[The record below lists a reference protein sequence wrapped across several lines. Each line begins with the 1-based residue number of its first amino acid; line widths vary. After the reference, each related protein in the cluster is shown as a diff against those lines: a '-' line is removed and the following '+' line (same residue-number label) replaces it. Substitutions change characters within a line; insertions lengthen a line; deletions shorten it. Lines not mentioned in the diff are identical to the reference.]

1 MNATPEPDDM
11 RRIAADWFA
20 RKRSGQMSAA
30 EAHELEA
37 WLAADPE
44 RQAALDAVELMWAAS
59 DAVRSDPAVLA
70 IREDAL
76 KKARPRWRVAVG
88 GAIAASLA
96 ALVVTG
102 VVLRADVPQL
112 GPRTFS
118 TSPGQTSTISL
129 PDGSKVTL
137 DADTVL
143 RARETDDRRSL
154 ELVRGRAFFRVAKDP
169 NRPFVVTARDKTVT
183 AIGTAFDVS
192 LRPGGVQVTL
202 LEGKVKVDA
211 PVPSAAPRGPLAQP
225 RLQSTEMS
233 AGSRLVAPDNGSWRM
248 AKVDASQEVS
258 WAAGQLVFAGKSL
271 AQVAE
276 ELNRRSGKKVIIDD
290 PSVGRAVISGSF
302 DAGDVEGF
310 VRAVEGYGLAR
321 VEHETKDRIELAAP

>member
-1 MNATPEPDDM
+1 MTHALPSDDL
-11 RRIAADWFA
+11 RQAASDWFA
-20 RKRSGQMSAA
+20 RKRSGRMTVD
-30 EAHELEA
+30 EARTLDA
-37 WLAADPE
+37 WLAEDPAH
-44 RQAALDAVELMWAAS
+44 RAALESVELMWAAS
-59 DAVRSDPAVLA
+59 DAIRSDPAVLA
-70 IREDAL
+70 IREEAL
-76 KKARPRWRVAVG
+76 KGARPRWRTVAVG
-88 GAIAASLA
+88 GAIAATLA
-96 ALVVTG
+96 GLVVMAATVTG
-102 VVLRADVPQL
+102 RLDMLAL

-143 RARETDDRRSL
+143 RARETPDRRSL

-169 NRPFVVTARDKTVT
+169 KRPFVVAARGKTVT

-192 LRPGGVQVTL
+192 LERGGVQVTL

-211 PVPSAAPRGPLAQP
+211 PVPAAAPLTSQ
-225 RLQSTEMS
+225 RLQSTEMTS
-233 AGSRLVAPDNGSWRM
+233 GSQLVAPDNGSWRV

-271 AQVAE
+271 AQVAA
-276 ELNRRSGKKVIIDD
+276 ELNRRSEKKVVIQD

-321 VEHETKDRIELAAP
+321 VEHETSDRIELAAP